1 MQNELL
7 DQFRDSAR
15 DLLGRADQ
23 RRRTRQLRDQPHGFD
38 RAVWQ
43 EIAAAGWLSILVPEA
58 DGGLG
63 LGLAEVAA
71 VAEIIGQELFPEPFA
86 GAGVQVLVALCA
98 APAGAQRSRLLAQA
112 SNGELIAGLAWQDT
126 VGELG
131 PSDWS
136 SALTA
141 TPAGDGLVLNGAK
154 LFVCPGAGADGWL
167 VLANDAGSA
176 RLVWVPKDTPGVACV
191 DTVRI
196 DGSRFSRIAFTEV
209 RVPPASMLASGP
221 DAVKAVERA
230 NANARI
236 AAGAELLG
244 VARQALAITLDYMRT
259 RVQFGKPIGSF
270 QALQHRAVD
279 ACIQVELAAAG
290 LALALKNIDQA
301 APSDSD
307 VVLAAAASR
316 VKARCTEAALHVTQ
330 FSVQMHGAVGFTDE
344 CDIGLY
350 YKRALNLGSW
360 LGNAA
365 AHRVRYVE
373 AAGLEAISAGD
384 DDACAA
390 DAGNAPAATDFPRHA
405 DWDAMPETQFRQ
417 LVRAFFRQHYPQ
429 QLRHLPR
436 RLHWPEIKDWYTTLS
451 AQGWIAPAWP
461 RAFGGMGLSADKHL
475 ACIEEQERYGVA
487 RMIDAGLTMA
497 GPLLIRYGT
506 PEQQQTYLPK
516 ILSGEHIWSQ
526 GYSEP
531 NAGSDLAALRT
542 EAVLDTD
549 GEHFIVNGQK
559 TWTTMAQDSTHIFML
574 VRTDRSGKP
583 QAGISFLLVD
593 IRTPGITVRPIKDLV
608 GHEHFCE
615 VFFDNVRVPKD
626 GLIGEMNQG
635 WSIAKALLG
644 FERIFLGSP
653 RQSQNALAKLHE
665 FGRANGLFDK
675 PVFVDQYARLLLD
688 VDDLSALYATYADMV
703 KRGESLPASVSQ
715 LKIWATETYRRIG
728 IVLTEVGQEYG
739 GSHPVDSIGDT
750 NDNLVTPLI
759 NSASATVYGG
769 SNEIQRNILAKTVLD
784 LPG

>member
-58 DGGLG
+58 NGGLG

-71 VAEIIGQELFPEPFA
+71 VAEMIGQELFPEPFA
-86 GAGVQVLVALCA
+86 SAGVQVLVALCA
-98 APAGAQRSRLLAQA
+98 APAGALRSRLLEQA

-126 VGELG
+126 AGELS

-136 SALTA
+136 SGLKA

-154 LFVCPGAGADGWL
+154 LFVCPGTGADGWL
-167 VLANDAGSA
+167 VLANNAGSA
-176 RLVWVPKDTPGVACV
+176 HLVWVTRDTPGVACA

-221 DAVKAVERA
+221 DAVVAVERA
-230 NANARI
+230 NASARI

-244 VARQALAITLDYMRT
+244 VARQALAITLDYMKT
-259 RVQFGKPIGSF
+259 RVQFGKAIGSF

-301 APSDSD
+301 SPSDSD

-365 AHRVRYVE
+365 AHRVRYVK
-373 AAGLEAISAGD
+373 AAGLETISTGD
-384 DDACAA
+384 DDACDA
-390 DAGNAPAATDFPRHA
+390 DAGNAPVATDFPRHA

-417 LVRAFFRQHYPQ
+417 LVRAFFQQHYPQ

-436 RLHWPEIKDWYTTLS
+436 RLHWPEIKDWYATLS

-461 RAFGGMGLSADKHL
+461 RTFGGMGLSADKHL
-475 ACIEEQERYGVA
+475 AFIEEQERYGVA

-497 GPLLIRYGT
+497 GPLLIRHGT

-574 VRTDRSGKP
+574 VRTDKSSKP

-615 VFFDNVRVPKD
+615 VFFDNVRVPKH
-626 GLIGEMNQG
+626 GLIGEMNHG

-688 VDDLSALYATYADMV
+688 VNDLSALYATYADMV

-728 IVLTEVGQEYG
+728 IVLNEVGQEYG

-750 NDNLVTPLI
+750 NDNLLTPLI

-769 SNEIQRNILAKTVLD
+769 SNEIQRNILAKTVLG